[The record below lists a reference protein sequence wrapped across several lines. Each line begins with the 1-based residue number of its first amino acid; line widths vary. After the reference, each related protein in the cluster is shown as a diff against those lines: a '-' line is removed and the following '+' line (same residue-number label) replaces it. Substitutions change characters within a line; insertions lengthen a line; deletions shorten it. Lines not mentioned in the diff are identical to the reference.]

1 MRLLGPVS
9 TLLLML
15 FATSV
20 IAQLP
25 KTACFE
31 VELDNFATS
40 DDFRHLVEI
49 TAPALGG
56 EAGDFLSLEFYGSN
70 HIGSFELGA
79 GDNANY
85 SSCLQC
91 ILAYVDDGSGPFFFQ
106 ATGSLTVYGDPTNS
120 VLDAELSDVTLMEVT
135 IDPETYVSTLV
146 PGGDCLHILTAS
158 LVTDSLI
165 FNDGFE

>member
-1 MRLLGPVS
+1 MRLINPVA
-9 TLLLML
+9 TLLIML
-15 FATSV
+15 FATSA

-25 KTACFE
+25 QTACVEAE
-31 VELDNFATS
+31 VDNFVTS
-40 DDFRHLVEI
+40 DGALHLVEI

-56 EAGDFLSLEFYGSN
+56 EAADFLRLEFYAPDTGTFDLGSGN
-70 HIGSFELGA
+70 
-79 GDNANY
+79 NANY

-91 ILAYVDDGSGPFFFQ
+91 VLAFVDEGSGPLFFQ
-106 ATGSLTVYGDPTNS
+106 AAGSLSVNGDPTNS

-146 PGGDCLHILTAS
+146 PGGDCLHILSAS